1 MAKKLQKAK
10 DELTTPKLDWLDG
23 ILLLLVALAVG
34 NIITAL
40 VVGRAEAFRMVPCW
54 VVLLAICV
62 TQRHLEN
69 QKIITIL
76 LGTLMCYGSHQLM
89 YLNQA
94 ETAGSSEVIVSIG
107 LVYVPIIS
115 FFVILV
121 STKVDNLQSKHDQ
134 LHARYVRLR
143 TDANDL
149 VNRLHKMR
157 HGDPD
162 KSDEIGDENK
172 AIEEKRKAF
181 EYYRTCFLG
190 VMKIR
195 YKRDIP
201 NLIEAVLSQHLQIE
215 HGVVFETPDERSGD
229 FRVRNFWGL
238 AKGDSTRDN
247 VAAFRNGDLSRFVAD
262 NKRPLYI
269 DEIKRMPNLYESHD
283 NFIKELFALE
293 CIMPV
298 VHLEK
303 CLFVVFIGKQ
313 KGNALLRF
321 TPQLVEPLLS
331 TTGQAIGKLMARDA
345 RPSFSTFTP
354 GS

>member
-1 MAKKLQKAK
+1 MSPKQLQKAK
-10 DELTTPKLDWLDG
+10 DEFKPKLDWLDG

-40 VVGRAEAFRMVPCW
+40 VVGRADAFRMVPCW
-54 VVLLAICV
+54 VILLAICV

-76 LGTLMCYGSHQLM
+76 LGTLLCYGSHQLM

-94 ETAGSSEVIVSIG
+94 ETAGSSEMIVSIG

-143 TDANDL
+143 TDANEL
-149 VNRLHKMR
+149 VNQLHKMR

-162 KSDEIGDENK
+162 KAEDVTDDR
-172 AIEEKRKAF
+172 AIEEKRRAF
-181 EYYRTCFLG
+181 EYYREAFLG

-201 NLIEAVLSQHLQIE
+201 NLIEAILSSHLMVE
-215 HGVVFETPDERSGD
+215 HGVVFECPDERSGD
-229 FRVRNFWGL
+229 FRIRNIWGMP
-238 AKGDSTRDN
+238 KGDATRDS
-247 VAAFRNGDLSRFVAD
+247 VAAFRNGDLARFVAD
-262 NKRPLYI
+262 NKRPLFI
-269 DEIKRMPNLYESHD
+269 DEVKRMPNLYENHD
-283 NFIKELFALE
+283 NFIKELFPLE
-293 CIMPV
+293 CVMPV
-298 VHLEK
+298 VHLER

-321 TPQLVEPLLS
+321 TPQLVEPLLT

-354 GS
+354 GT